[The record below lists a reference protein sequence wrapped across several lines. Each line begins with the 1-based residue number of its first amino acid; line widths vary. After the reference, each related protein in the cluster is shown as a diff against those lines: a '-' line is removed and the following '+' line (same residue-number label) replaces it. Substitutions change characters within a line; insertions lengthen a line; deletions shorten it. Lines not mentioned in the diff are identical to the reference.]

1 MPTIRIN
8 STNYSG
14 VTCNISFTGCTG
26 NTDVISG
33 VTLPYDYTTS
43 SYEGSYSVYFPIY
56 NKTCDL
62 NITCPSPT
70 PSVTPTLTPTPSVT
84 PTLTPTLTPTP
95 TVTPTPS
102 PVTYDAD
109 YQAILDEAT
118 LQGYTLPSTSGQT
131 LQNQLVLD
139 LKTAGIWSELDIL
152 YVMATDGDG
161 NYSLLNWTDPT
172 SYSGITNGTMSFVTN
187 EGWDR
192 TLGSYIITQY
202 VPSTDALNA
211 TSSDTSNFL
220 YDFDNDISS
229 GRCYM
234 GSITDNIGD
243 RFNSEAVPAVSYGVN
258 GRGYVFTGS
267 TTGIGFKMI
276 QRISND
282 QINIYNVSS
291 TPTEIG
297 TPLSFTNKMNPSPL
311 VIGRDGSGGANQS
324 QMTISIFGRGSALIG
339 KEAAL
344 KTAIDNYM
352 SGL

>member
-1 MPTIRIN
+1 
-8 STNYSG
+8 
-14 VTCNISFTGCTG
+14 
-26 NTDVISG
+26 
-33 VTLPYDYTTS
+33 
-43 SYEGSYSVYFPIY
+43 
-56 NKTCDL
+56 
-62 NITCPSPT
+62 
-70 PSVTPTLTPTPSVT
+70 VTPTLTPTP
-84 PTLTPTLTPTP
+84 
-95 TVTPTPS
+95 TPS
-102 PVTYDAD
+102 SSSVDAD

-139 LKTAGIWSELDIL
+139 LKTAGIWNELDLL

-161 NYSLLNWTDPT
+161 NYSLLNWINPT

-192 TLGSYIITQY
+192 TLGSYIKTQY
-202 VPSTDALNA
+202 IPATDAVYA
-211 TSSDTSNFL
+211 TEDDTSNFL

-234 GSITDNIGD
+234 GSITNNTQD
-243 RFNSEAVPAVSYGVN
+243 RWNSEAVPAVSWAVN
-258 GRGYVFTGS
+258 GRGNVFTGS

-276 QRISND
+276 QRIGVNL
-282 QINIYNVSS
+282 INIYNISS
-291 TPTEIG
+291 TPTEVM
-297 TPLSFTNKMNPSPL
+297 TPLTFTSQMNVSEL
-311 VIGRDGSGGANQS
+311 VIGRDGGGGGNLS